1 MRQPVTAYL
10 GLGSNLGDRLDH
22 LRQGVELLQSH
33 PAIRITRISSV
44 YETAPV
50 GPVEQPDFLNLV
62 AAADTTLSP
71 EELLSV
77 AQEIERRLHR
87 VRTIRWGP
95 RTLDIDILLY
105 GDRIL
110 HREELT
116 IPHPRMEE
124 RAFVLIP
131 LLEVAGNLRIPGER
145 GDGPG
150 ADRKGPGPAGRAKDP
165 VSHHSGE
172 SGDGMRN
179 ISV

>member
-131 LLEVAGNLRIPGER
+131 LLEVARNLRIPGSGATVRER
-145 GDGPG
+145 IEKAPDRPG
-150 ADRKGPGPAGRAKDP
+150 VRRTPYRITPANP
-165 VSHHSGE
+165 VMG
-172 SGDGMRN
+172 
-179 ISV
+179 

>member
-1 MRQPVTAYL
+1 MRAPVTAYL

-22 LRQGVELLQSH
+22 LRRGVELLQSH
-33 PAIRITRISSV
+33 QAIRITRVSSI

-62 AAADTTLSP
+62 VAADTTLSP

-105 GDRIL
+105 GDRIFQQ
-110 HREELT
+110 EGLT
-116 IPHPRMEE
+116 VPHPRMEE

-131 LLEVAGNLRIPGER
+131 LLEVAGNLRIPGSGATVRER
-145 GDGPG
+145 IEEAP
-150 ADRKGPGPAGRAKDP
+150 DRSGVRKTPHRIVPANP
-165 VSHHSGE
+165 VVG
-172 SGDGMRN
+172 
-179 ISV
+179 

>member
-1 MRQPVTAYL
+1 MKAPVTAYL
-10 GLGSNLGDRLDH
+10 GLGSNLGDRLGN
-22 LRQGVELLQSH
+22 LRQAVELLQAH
-33 PAIRITRISSV
+33 PDIRITRVSSI

-50 GPVEQPDFLNLV
+50 GPVEQPDFLNMV

-77 AQEIERRLHR
+77 ALEIEGRLHR

-105 GDRIL
+105 GDCIVQQKD
-110 HREELT
+110 LT

-131 LLEVAGNLRIPGER
+131 LLEVAGNLRIPGS
-145 GDGPG
+145 G
-150 ADRKGPGPAGRAKDP
+150 ATVRDRIKEAPDRSGVRKTSHRITLTPANP
-165 VSHHSGE
+165 VMG
-172 SGDGMRN
+172 
-179 ISV
+179 